1 MEAGKRSVVVLGA
14 SAKRERHSNK
24 AVRLL
29 KSEGF
34 RIIPV
39 HPALETVEG
48 IPVIA
53 SLGEIREPVDT
64 LTLYVGPDHAL
75 EMSDAIVALRPGRV
89 IFNPG
94 TETPELQKKLAA
106 AGIPFLD
113 ACTLVLLSTG
123 QF

>member
-1 MEAGKRSVVVLGA
+1 MEAAQRSVVVLGA
-14 SAKRERHSNK
+14 SDKRERHSNK

-34 RIIPV
+34 HVIPV
-39 HPALETVEG
+39 HPSLQTVEG
-48 IPVIA
+48 LPVTA

-64 LTLYVGPDHAL
+64 LTLYVGPRHAAVL
-75 EMSDAIVALRPGRV
+75 SDAIVALSPGRV

-94 TETPELQKKLAA
+94 TETPELMEKLDG
-106 AGIPFLD
+106 AGIPYQE